1 MQGESMTPF
10 SVTKSTRRYRIVG
23 LTSQRTT
30 LPISVW
36 AAWREA
42 GLFGLPAGALLALPV
57 TLRAS
62 GPATLS
68 FLVWLCATGLL
79 GMSTTVCAGLVR
91 MGRPLPSAIQMVP
104 LGIMFALGPLAYLG
118 SALHA
123 HTHHRPLGAA
133 TFAVLSLLV
142 LLGCFAVAARARA
155 TLSSGDPGK
164 RLFGR
169 VLSYGGA
176 FVSLGLGLSGFLSIL
191 SSARLHP
198 AYLACIL
205 DGLLGVSVCLM
216 GGFLRFSPKLEQIAK
231 LGGPLAM
238 AICVLAFLVALKD
251 PHTSAALAQC
261 SSLWAVL
268 RPA

>member
-1 MQGESMTPF
+1 MTPF

-23 LTSQRTT
+23 LRSQRPT
-30 LPISVW
+30 LPVSTW

-57 TLRAS
+57 ALRTNGSAS
-62 GPATLS
+62 S
-68 FLVWLCATGLL
+68 FLVWLSATGLL
-79 GMSTTVCAGLVR
+79 GMATTVCTGLVR

-104 LGIMFALGPLAYLG
+104 MGIMFALGPLAYVG

-133 TFAVLSLLV
+133 TFAVLSLGI
-142 LLGCFAVAARARA
+142 LLGCFAVAARTRGA
-155 TLSSGDPGK
+155 LSSGDPGK

-169 VLSYGGA
+169 GLLYGGA
-176 FVSLGLGLSGFLSIL
+176 LVSLGFGLSEFLSVL

-198 AYLACIL
+198 TYLASIL
-205 DGLLGVSVCLM
+205 DGLLGISVCLL

-238 AICVLAFLVALKD
+238 AICVLAFLVGLKD
-251 PHTSAALAQC
+251 PHTSRALARC
-261 SSLWAVL
+261 LSLWAVL
-268 RPA
+268 KPV